1 MTASAEIPPARPSSG
16 AALPKLA
23 AVLPADVRANLAL
36 SEEAEQAIA
45 GMADAESALAALEQR
60 GLALDAIRLI
70 AHALPRREA
79 VWWACMC
86 ARHTAPAPP
95 PAAALCLEAAELW
108 VRRPADDTRR
118 AAYARAEAAGFDSPE
133 AWACTAAF
141 LSGQSM
147 SPAGQPAVPP
157 APHLSGLAVAGSV
170 TLASVRERP
179 ALQPQRLGA
188 FIASARQIAAGGTG
202 RLEPETV

>member
-1 MTASAEIPPARPSSG
+1 MTASAETSPDRPTPG

-23 AVLPADVRANLAL
+23 AALPDAVRAHLDL
-36 SEEAEQAIA
+36 SAEGAQAVA
-45 GMADAESALAALEQR
+45 GVPDTLSALAALEAR
-60 GLALDAIRLI
+60 GLALDAIRLL

-86 ARHTAPAPP
+86 ARHTGPVPP
-95 PAAALCLEAAELW
+95 PAAAQCLEAAELW

-118 AAYARAEAAGFDSPE
+118 AAYARAEAAGFASPE
-133 AWACTAAF
+133 AWACAAAF
-141 LSGQSM
+141 FSGESM

-157 APHLSGLAVAGSV
+157 APHFAGLAVAGAV

-179 ALQPQRLGA
+179 ARQPQRLGA

-202 RLEPETV
+202 RLEPETA